1 MKRSMQSVGWLLLVG
16 LMCSCAAAPL
26 PPPESGYEEG
36 GVEIAV
42 KADDQLNLSGGR
54 PHTLVLC
61 IYQLATPNA
70 FNQLSGD
77 EDGLYRLL
85 ECSLFDASVAS
96 AKRLIVHPGDSTTHT
111 LDRAEG
117 AKYVAVAAGY
127 YHALDAP
134 ATIAGNIALAKGLLA
149 APKKPRKLPLM
160 PL

>member
-1 MKRSMQSVGWLLLVG
+1 V
-16 LMCSCAAAPL
+16 CSCAAAPL

-42 KADDQLNLSGGR
+42 KADDQLNQSGGR

-61 IYQLATPNA
+61 IYQLATPNV
-70 FNQLSGD
+70 FNQLAGD

-85 ECSLFDASVAS
+85 ECSLFDPSVAS

-127 YHALDAP
+127 YQVEKKRMVRLYEIP
-134 ATIAGNIALAKGLLA
+134 TVIETKGLIRRTKT
-149 APKKPRKLPLM
+149 KKLDKLKIDLKLGPQQIQ
-160 PL
+160 